1 MDEPS
6 SARLR
11 IVKSRISSAAW
22 AARVRAA
29 QRDEEK
35 LLTVLADVEQGVS
48 VNEATRRHLPR
59 TPRESMVS
67 HECTMVL
74 ESARE
79 ANPTLTLDE
88 AVAILERR
96 KLKSLP
102 SLSTI
107 ARIFKKVDSRLHRS
121 PNKARTP
128 GRPEEVIE
136 EDFAGGELLL
146 AAEMQTDLMAALTDE
161 VEAYGEAAN
170 VEANETY
177 IPDLGYRDRKGQFT
191 KTYNRKRRRKRG
203 EQMKTGPSRP
213 SPIAATRGHD

>member
-22 AARVRAA
+22 AARVKAA
-29 QRDEEK
+29 RRDEEK
-35 LLTVLADVEQGVS
+35 LLAVLADVEQGVS
-48 VNEATRRHLPR
+48 VNEAIRRHLPR
-59 TPRESMVS
+59 
-67 HECTMVL
+67 
-74 ESARE
+74 SA
-79 ANPTLTLDE
+79 ANPPLTLDE

-121 PNKARTP
+121 RNKARTP
-128 GRPEEVIE
+128 GRAEEVIE